1 MVLSEE
7 RTMNRGCKPGSK
19 ERGLGFC
26 FFLWT
31 VLGLSCELQAQLP
44 HSMWDLP
51 SVTRDQTCVHHIGRQ
66 ILNCWTTRDSP
77 RISFKVRFPSVKHPL
92 QMKTFFFFFNTE
104 LYCGGDR
111 AEAHCFYAQSKSYKQ
126 KKCWTHNPKFW
137 LENVTSCVLLGLSFG
152 CPETHSPYSVQ
163 SYAPDWRMSR
173 LPIFFSIL
181 LSNY

>member
-51 SVTRDQTCVHHIGRQ
+51 SATRDQTCVHHIGRQ

-92 QMKTFFFFFNTE
+92 QMKTFYFFKYGIVLWRRQSRGTLFLCPKQKLQTE
-104 LYCGGDR
+104 KVLNS
-111 AEAHCFYAQSKSYKQ
+111 QSK
-126 KKCWTHNPKFW
+126 
-137 LENVTSCVLLGLSFG
+137 
-152 CPETHSPYSVQ
+152 
-163 SYAPDWRMSR
+163 
-173 LPIFFSIL
+173 IL
-181 LSNY
+181 TEECH